1 MKKTL
6 IALGLAAVVLV
17 GASYV
22 FAGPGFG
29 PGNGPRNC
37 PGFGGANLTT
47 EQQTQ
52 LKDLHQKHYNE
63 MAPLREKRFTLRQ
76 ELRSLWADPK
86 SDPKVIQGKEKELT
100 DLRDQ
105 MREKAVEFK
114 LEARNS
120 LTPDQISNF
129 GAGCGRGGRSG
140 GSGGRGCF

>member
-22 FAGPGFG
+22 LAGPGFG

-37 PGFGGANLTT
+37 PGFGGANLTM

-52 LKDLHQKHYNE
+52 LTDLHQKHYTE
-63 MAPLREKRFTLRQ
+63 MAPLREKMFALRQ
-76 ELRSLWADPK
+76 DIRSLWADPK
-86 SDPKVIQGKEKELT
+86 SDPTVIQGKEKELT
-100 DLRDQ
+100 VLRDQ

-114 LEARNS
+114 LEARSS
-120 LTPDQISNF
+120 LTPDEISNI
-129 GAGCGRGGRSG
+129 GAGCRKGGWGGGRGGR
-140 GSGGRGCF
+140 GCN